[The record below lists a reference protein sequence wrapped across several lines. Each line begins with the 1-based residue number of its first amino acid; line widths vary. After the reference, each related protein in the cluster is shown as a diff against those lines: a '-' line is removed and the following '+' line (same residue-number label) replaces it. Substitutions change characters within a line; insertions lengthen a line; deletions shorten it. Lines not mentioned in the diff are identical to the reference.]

1 MRAVVVPQPGD
12 ADVLT
17 LAERPDP
24 VPGPHEVRIRVT
36 AAGLNGA
43 DLSQRRG
50 FYPSPP
56 GAPEWPGLEVSGTV
70 DAVGDDVARDAD
82 SAAGGGWRVGDR
94 VCALL
99 PGGGYAEL
107 VTVDA
112 GLVLPVPDGV
122 DLVEAAGLPEVAATV
137 WSNVFDLGR
146 LAAGDALLVHGGSSG
161 IGTMAIQLG
170 RALGADVIA
179 TAGSDEKAAFCRE
192 VGAHAAVN
200 YRTDDFVASALA
212 FTDGRG
218 VDVVLDIVGGAYIA
232 RDLEALAT
240 GGRILS
246 IAVRDREPV
255 SLDLGMLM
263 RKRASIQGTTIRA
276 RPLAERTAIIAA
288 VRENV
293 WPLLVEGRIR
303 PVIDSVFP
311 LEDASAA
318 HRRMES
324 SAHRG
329 KILLRVG

>member
-1 MRAVVVPQPGD
+1 MRAVIVAHPGD
-12 ADVLT
+12 ADVLEV
-17 LAERPDP
+17 AERPDP
-24 VPGPHEVRIRVT
+24 APAANEVRIRVA

-56 GAPEWPGLEVSGTV
+56 GAPEWPGLEVSGTIDALGAGV
-70 DAVGDDVARDAD
+70 DEW
-82 SAAGGGWRVGDR
+82 SVGDR

-112 GLVLPVPDGV
+112 GLVLPVPDVV

-137 WSNVFDLGR
+137 WSNVFDLGG
-146 LAAGDALLVHGGSSG
+146 LAAGEVLLAHGGSSG

-170 RALGADVIA
+170 RARGAQVIA
-179 TAGSDEKAAFCRE
+179 TAGSDEKADFCRE
-192 VGAHAAVN
+192 VGADAAVN
-200 YRTDDFVASALA
+200 YRTQDFVEAVDA
-212 FTDGRG
+212 FTAGRG
-218 VDVVLDIVGGAYIA
+218 ADVVLDIVGGSYIA
-232 RDLEALAT
+232 RDLEALAV
-240 GGRILS
+240 GGRIVS
-246 IAVRDREPV
+246 IAVRDREPASIDMGV
-255 SLDLGMLM
+255 MM
-263 RKRASIQGTTIRA
+263 RKRASLHGTTLRA
-276 RPLAERTAIIAA
+276 RPLAERVAIIAA

-293 WPLLVEGRIR
+293 WPLLAEGRVR

-311 LEDASAA
+311 LEDAAAA

-324 SAHRG
+324 SVHRG

>member
-1 MRAVVVPQPGD
+1 MRAVVVPEPGEAD
-12 ADVLT
+12 ALT
-17 LAERPDP
+17 IAERPDP
-24 VPGPHEVRIRVT
+24 VPAAGEVRIRVT

-50 FYPSPP
+50 YYPSPP
-56 GAPEWPGLEVSGTV
+56 GAPDWPGLEVSGVV
-70 DAVGDDVARDAD
+70 DAVGDGVDV
-82 SAAGGGWRVGDR
+82 WQVGDR

-112 GLVLPVPDGV
+112 GLVLPVPDAV
-122 DLVEAAGLPEVAATV
+122 DLVEAAGLPEVGATV
-137 WSNVFDLGR
+137 WSNVFALGK
-146 LAAGDALLVHGGSSG
+146 LAAGEALLVHGGSSG

-179 TAGSDEKAAFCRE
+179 TAGSEEKAAFCRE
-192 VGAHAAVN
+192 VGAHAAVD
-200 YRTDDFVASALA
+200 YRTQDFVEAARA
-212 FTDGRG
+212 FTDGLG

-232 RDLEALAT
+232 RDLDALAT

-246 IAVRDREPV
+246 IAVRDRTPAAV
-255 SLDLGMLM
+255 DMGLLM
-263 RKRASIQGTTIRA
+263 RKRASIHGTTLRA
-276 RPLAERTAIIAA
+276 RPLAERVAIIAA
-288 VRENV
+288 VRANV
-293 WPLLVEGRIR
+293 WPLLADGRVR

-329 KILLRVG
+329 KILLRVD

>member
-1 MRAVVVPQPGD
+1 MRAVVVTEPGD
-12 ADVLT
+12 AEVLT

-24 VPGPHEVRIRVT
+24 VPAAGEVRIRVT

-50 FYPSPP
+50 YYPSPP
-56 GAPEWPGLEVSGTV
+56 GAPDWPGLEVSGIV
-70 DAVGDDVARDAD
+70 DAVGDGVDA
-82 SAAGGGWRVGDR
+82 WNVGDR

-112 GLVLPVPDGV
+112 GLVLPVPDQV

-137 WSNVFDLGR
+137 WSNVFELGR
-146 LAAGDALLVHGGSSG
+146 LAAGETLLVHGGSSG
-161 IGTMAIQLG
+161 IGTMAIQLA
-170 RALGADVIA
+170 RALGAEVIA
-179 TAGSDEKAAFCRE
+179 TAGSEEKAAFCRE
-192 VGAHAAVN
+192 VGAQAAFD
-200 YRTDDFVASALA
+200 YRRQDFVEAARA

-218 VDVVLDIVGGAYIA
+218 VDVVLDIVGGDYIA
-232 RDLEALAT
+232 RDLDALAT

-246 IAVRDREPV
+246 IAVRDRTPAAV
-255 SLDLGMLM
+255 DMGLLM
-263 RKRASIQGTTIRA
+263 RKRASIHGTTLRA
-276 RPLAERTAIIAA
+276 RPLAERVAIIAA
-288 VRENV
+288 VRTNV
-293 WPLLVEGRIR
+293 WPLLADGRVR

-311 LEDASAA
+311 LEDAAAA

>member
-12 ADVLT
+12 AEVLT
-17 LAERPDP
+17 LAERPEP
-24 VPGPHEVRIRVT
+24 APTEHEVRIRVA

-56 GAPEWPGLEVSGTV
+56 GAPEWPGLEVSGIV
-70 DAVGDDVARDAD
+70 DAVGTDVQE
-82 SAAGGGWRVGDR
+82 WRVGDR

-99 PGGGYAEL
+99 SGGGYAEYA
-107 VTVDA
+107 TVDA

-146 LAAGDALLVHGGSSG
+146 LSAGEALLVHGGSSG

-170 RALGADVIA
+170 RAFGAQVIA
-179 TAGSDEKAAFCRE
+179 TAGSDDKAAFCRE
-192 VGAHAAVN
+192 VGADAAVN
-200 YRTDDFVASALA
+200 YTTQDFVEAARA

-232 RDLEALAT
+232 RDLDALAT
-240 GGRILS
+240 GGRILC
-246 IAVRDREPV
+246 IATRDRTPASV
-255 SLDLGMLM
+255 DMGLLM
-263 RKRASIQGTTIRA
+263 RKRASLIGTTLRA
-276 RPLAERTAIIAA
+276 RPLPERVAIIAA
-288 VRENV
+288 VRERV
-293 WPLLVEGRIR
+293 WPLLAEGHIH

-311 LEDASAA
+311 LEDAPAA

-324 SAHRG
+324 SSHRG

>member
-1 MRAVVVPQPGD
+1 MRAVVVPEPGEAD
-12 ADVLT
+12 ALT
-17 LAERPDP
+17 IAERPDP
-24 VPGPHEVRIRVT
+24 VPAAGEVRIRVT

-50 FYPSPP
+50 FYPSPA
-56 GAPEWPGLEVSGTV
+56 GAPDWPGLEASGVV
-70 DAVGDDVARDAD
+70 DAVGDGVDA
-82 SAAGGGWRVGDR
+82 WHVGDR

-112 GLVLPVPDGV
+112 GLVLPVPDSV

-146 LAAGDALLVHGGSSG
+146 LAAGEALLVHGGSSG

-179 TAGSDEKAAFCRE
+179 TAGSEEKAAFCRE
-192 VGAHAAVN
+192 VGAHAAVD
-200 YRTDDFVASALA
+200 YRTQDFVEAARA

-232 RDLEALAT
+232 RDLDALAT

-246 IAVRDREPV
+246 IAVRDRTPAAV
-255 SLDLGMLM
+255 DMGLLM
-263 RKRASIQGTTIRA
+263 RKRASIHGTTLRA
-276 RPLAERTAIIAA
+276 RPLAERVAIIAA
-288 VRENV
+288 VRANV
-293 WPLLVEGRIR
+293 WPLLADGRVR

-311 LEDASAA
+311 LEDAAAA

>member
-1 MRAVVVPQPGD
+1 MRAVVVPEPGD
-12 ADVLT
+12 ADALT

-24 VPGPHEVRIRVT
+24 VPAAAEVRIRVT

-56 GAPEWPGLEVSGTV
+56 GAPEWPGLEVSGVV
-70 DAVGDDVARDAD
+70 DAVGDGVDAWQ
-82 SAAGGGWRVGDR
+82 AGDR

-112 GLVLPVPDGV
+112 GLVLPVPDSV

-146 LAAGDALLVHGGSSG
+146 LAAGEALLVHGGSSG

-179 TAGSDEKAAFCRE
+179 TAGSEEKAAFCRE
-192 VGAHAAVN
+192 VGAHAAVDYN
-200 YRTDDFVASALA
+200 TQDFVEAARA
-212 FTDGRG
+212 FTDDRG

-232 RDLEALAT
+232 RDLDALAT

-246 IAVRDREPV
+246 IAVRDRTPAV
-255 SLDLGMLM
+255 VDMGLLM
-263 RKRASIQGTTIRA
+263 RKRASIHGTTLRA
-276 RPLAERTAIIAA
+276 RPLAERVAILAA
-288 VRENV
+288 VRANV
-293 WPLLVEGRIR
+293 WPLLADGRVR

-311 LEDASAA
+311 LEDAAAA

>member
-12 ADVLT
+12 AEVLT
-17 LAERPDP
+17 LAERPEP
-24 VPGPHEVRIRVT
+24 APTEHEVRIRVA

-56 GAPEWPGLEVSGTV
+56 GAPEWPGLEVSGIV
-70 DAVGDDVARDAD
+70 DAVGADVQE
-82 SAAGGGWRVGDR
+82 WRVGDR

-99 PGGGYAEL
+99 SGGGYAEYA
-107 VTVDA
+107 TVDA

-146 LAAGDALLVHGGSSG
+146 LSAGEALLVHGGSSG

-170 RALGADVIA
+170 RAFGAQVIA

-192 VGAHAAVN
+192 VGADAAVN
-200 YRTDDFVASALA
+200 YTTQDFVEAARAL
-212 FTDGRG
+212 TDGRG

-240 GGRILS
+240 GGRILC
-246 IAVRDREPV
+246 IATRDRTPASV
-255 SLDLGMLM
+255 DMGLLM
-263 RKRASIQGTTIRA
+263 RKRASLFGTTIRA
-276 RPLAERTAIIAA
+276 RPLPERVAIIAA
-288 VRENV
+288 VRAHV
-293 WPLLVEGRIR
+293 WPLLAEGRIH

-311 LEDASAA
+311 LEDAPAA

-324 SAHRG
+324 SSHRG

>member
-1 MRAVVVPQPGD
+1 MRVVVVSQPGD
-12 ADVLT
+12 ADVLQ
-17 LAERPDP
+17 LADRPDP
-24 VPGPHEVRIRVT
+24 VPAEHEVRIRVV

-50 FYPSPP
+50 FYPPP
-56 GAPEWPGLEVSGTV
+56 AGAPEWPGLEVSGTI
-70 DAVGDDVARDAD
+70 DAVGSAVDA
-82 SAAGGGWRVGDR
+82 WRPGDR

-112 GLVLPVPDGV
+112 GLVLPVPDAV

-146 LAAGDALLVHGGSSG
+146 LTAGEALLVHGGSSG

-179 TAGSDEKAAFCRE
+179 TAGSDDKASFCRE

-200 YRTDDFVASALA
+200 YREQDFVEAVRA

-246 IAVRDREPV
+246 IAVRDHEPASV
-255 SLDLGMLM
+255 DMGLLM
-263 RKRASIQGTTIRA
+263 RKRASLHGSTLRA
-276 RPLAERTAIIAA
+276 RPLPERVGIITA
-288 VRENV
+288 VREHV
-293 WPLLVEGRIR
+293 WPLLAEGSVR

>member
-1 MRAVVVPQPGD
+1 MRAVVVPHPGD
-12 ADVLT
+12 ADVLQ
-17 LAERPDP
+17 LAERPAP
-24 VPGPHEVRIRVT
+24 VPGDHEVLIRVV
-36 AAGLNGA
+36 AAGVNGA

-50 FYPSPP
+50 FYPSPA
-56 GAPEWPGLEVSGTV
+56 GAPDWPGLEVSGTI
-70 DAVGDDVARDAD
+70 DALGDGVE
-82 SAAGGGWRVGDR
+82 GWRVGDR

-112 GLVLPVPDGV
+112 GLVLPVPGDV

-137 WSNVFDLGR
+137 WSNVFDIGR
-146 LAAGDALLVHGGSSG
+146 LAAGEVLLVHGGSSG

-170 RALGADVIA
+170 RAFGAEVIA
-179 TAGSDEKAAFCRE
+179 TAGSDDKAAFCRE

-200 YRTDDFVASALA
+200 YREQDFVEAVRA

-218 VDVVLDIVGGAYIA
+218 ADVVLDIVGGAYIA
-232 RDLEALAT
+232 RDLDALAT

-246 IAVRDREPV
+246 IAVRDREPASV
-255 SLDLGMLM
+255 DLGLLM
-263 RKRASIQGTTIRA
+263 RKRASLHGTTLRA
-276 RPLAERTAIIAA
+276 RLLSERVAVIAG
-288 VRENV
+288 VRANV
-293 WPLLVEGRIR
+293 WPLLAEGRIR

-311 LEDASAA
+311 LEDAAAA

>member
-1 MRAVVVPQPGD
+1 MRAVVASHPGD
-12 ADVLT
+12 ADVLEIE
-17 LAERPDP
+17 ERPDP
-24 VPGPHEVRIRVT
+24 VPGAHEVRIRVT

-50 FYPSPP
+50 FYPSPA
-56 GAPEWPGLEVSGTV
+56 GAPDWPGLEVSGTV
-70 DAVGDDVARDAD
+70 DAVGEQV
-82 SAAGGGWRVGDR
+82 GEWRVGDR

-107 VTVDA
+107 VTVDS
-112 GLVLPVPDGV
+112 GLVLPVPDSV

-137 WSNVFDLGR
+137 WSNVFDIGR
-146 LAAGDALLVHGGSSG
+146 LTAGETLLVHGGSSG

-179 TAGSDEKAAFCRE
+179 TAGSDDKAAFCRE

-200 YRTDDFVASALA
+200 YREQDFVEAVRA
-212 FTDGRG
+212 FTDGHG
-218 VDVVLDIVGGAYIA
+218 ADVVLDIVGGAYIA
-232 RDLEALAT
+232 RDLDALAA

-246 IAVRDREPV
+246 IAVRDRQPASV
-255 SLDLGMLM
+255 DMGLMM
-263 RKRASIQGTTIRA
+263 RKRASLHGTTLRA

-288 VRENV
+288 VRAKV
-293 WPLLVEGRIR
+293 WPLLADGRVR

-311 LEDASAA
+311 FEDAPAA

>member
-1 MRAVVVPQPGD
+1 MRAVVVTRPGD
-12 ADVLT
+12 AEVLT
-17 LAERPDP
+17 IAERPDP
-24 VPGPHEVRIRVT
+24 VPAAGEVRIRVA

-50 FYPSPP
+50 YYPSPP
-56 GAPEWPGLEVSGTV
+56 GAPDWPGLEVSGIV
-70 DAVGDDVARDAD
+70 DAVGDGVDA
-82 SAAGGGWRVGDR
+82 WNVGDR

-112 GLVLPVPDGV
+112 GLVLPVPDQV

-137 WSNVFDLGR
+137 WSNVFELGR
-146 LAAGDALLVHGGSSG
+146 LAAGETLLVHGGSSG

-170 RALGADVIA
+170 RAFGAEVIA
-179 TAGSDEKAAFCRE
+179 TAGSEEKAAFCRE
-192 VGAHAAVN
+192 VGAQAAVD
-200 YRTDDFVASALA
+200 YRRQDFVEAARA

-218 VDVVLDIVGGAYIA
+218 VDVVLDIVGGDYIA
-232 RDLEALAT
+232 RDLDALAT

-246 IAVRDREPV
+246 IAVRDRTPAAV
-255 SLDLGMLM
+255 DMGLLM
-263 RKRASIQGTTIRA
+263 RKRASIHGTTLRA
-276 RPLAERTAIIAA
+276 RPLAERVAIIAA
-288 VRENV
+288 VRANV
-293 WPLLVEGRIR
+293 WPLLADGRVR

-311 LEDASAA
+311 LEDAAAA

>member
-1 MRAVVVPQPGD
+1 MRAVVVPRPGE
-12 ADVLT
+12 ADVLEV
-17 LAERPDP
+17 AQRPDP
-24 VPGPHEVRIRVT
+24 VPAAHEVRIRVA

-50 FYPSPP
+50 FYPSPA
-56 GAPEWPGLEVSGTV
+56 GAPEWPGLEVSGTIDALGDGV
-70 DAVGDDVARDAD
+70 D
-82 SAAGGGWRVGDR
+82 GWSVGDR

-112 GLVLPVPDGV
+112 GLVLPVPEVV

-137 WSNVFDLGR
+137 WSNVFGLGR
-146 LAAGDALLVHGGSSG
+146 LSAGEVLLVHGGSSG
-161 IGTMAIQLG
+161 IGTMAIQLA
-170 RALGADVIA
+170 RAFGAQVIA
-179 TAGSDEKAAFCRE
+179 TAGSDDKADFCRE
-192 VGAHAAVN
+192 VGADAAVN
-200 YRTDDFVASALA
+200 YREQDFVEAVDA
-212 FTDGRG
+212 FTEGRG
-218 VDVVLDIVGGAYIA
+218 ADVVLDIVGGAYIE
-232 RDLEALAT
+232 RDLEALSV

-246 IAVRDREPV
+246 IAVRDRTPA
-255 SLDLGMLM
+255 SIDMGLMM
-263 RKRASIQGTTIRA
+263 RKRASLNGTTLRA
-276 RPLAERTAIIAA
+276 RPLAERVEIITA

-293 WPLLVEGRIR
+293 WPLLAEGRVR

-311 LEDASAA
+311 LEDAAAA

>member
-1 MRAVVVPQPGD
+1 MRAVVVARPGE
-12 ADVLT
+12 ADVLEV
-17 LAERPDP
+17 AEQPDP
-24 VPGPHEVRIRVT
+24 VPAANEVRIRVA

-50 FYPSPP
+50 YYPSPA
-56 GAPEWPGLEVSGTV
+56 GAPEWPGLEVSGTIDALGDGV
-70 DAVGDDVARDAD
+70 D
-82 SAAGGGWRVGDR
+82 GWRVGDR

-112 GLVLPVPDGV
+112 ELVLPVPETV

-146 LAAGDALLVHGGSSG
+146 LGDGETLLVHGGASG
-161 IGTMAIQLG
+161 IGTMAIQLAHARG
-170 RALGADVIA
+170 AQVIASAGSDDKADFCRELGAD
-179 TAGSDEKAAFCRE
+179 
-192 VGAHAAVN
+192 AAVN
-200 YRTDDFVASALA
+200 YRTQDFVEAVDA
-212 FTDGRG
+212 FTAGRG
-218 VDVVLDIVGGAYIA
+218 ADVVLDIVGGAYIA

-246 IAVRDREPV
+246 IAVRDREPASV
-255 SLDLGMLM
+255 DMGLMM
-263 RKRASIQGTTIRA
+263 RKRASLIGTTLRA
-276 RPLAERTAIIAA
+276 RPLAERAAIIAA

-293 WPLLVEGRIR
+293 WPLLAEGRVR

-311 LEDASAA
+311 LEDAAAA

>member
-1 MRAVVVPQPGD
+1 MRAVVVPKPGEAD
-12 ADVLT
+12 ALT
-17 LAERPDP
+17 IAERPDP
-24 VPGPHEVRIRVT
+24 VPAAGEVRIRVT

-50 FYPSPP
+50 YYPSPP
-56 GAPEWPGLEVSGTV
+56 GAPDWPGLEVSGVV
-70 DAVGDDVARDAD
+70 DAVGDGIDA
-82 SAAGGGWRVGDR
+82 WQVGDR

-112 GLVLPVPDGV
+112 GLVLPVPDSV

-146 LAAGDALLVHGGSSG
+146 LAAGEALLVHGGSSG

-179 TAGSDEKAAFCRE
+179 TAGSEEKAAFCRE
-192 VGAHAAVN
+192 VGAHAAVD
-200 YRTDDFVASALA
+200 YRTQDFVEAARA

-232 RDLEALAT
+232 RDLDALAT

-246 IAVRDREPV
+246 IAVRDRTPAAV
-255 SLDLGMLM
+255 DMGLLM
-263 RKRASIQGTTIRA
+263 RKRASIHGTTLRA
-276 RPLAERTAIIAA
+276 RPLAERVAIIAA
-288 VRENV
+288 VRANV
-293 WPLLVEGRIR
+293 WPLLADGRVR

>member
-12 ADVLT
+12 AEVLT
-17 LAERPDP
+17 LAERPEP
-24 VPGPHEVRIRVT
+24 APTEHEVRIRVA

-56 GAPEWPGLEVSGTV
+56 GAPEWPGLEVSGIV
-70 DAVGDDVARDAD
+70 DAVGTDVQE
-82 SAAGGGWRVGDR
+82 WRVGDR

-99 PGGGYAEL
+99 SGGGYAEYA
-107 VTVDA
+107 TVDA

-146 LAAGDALLVHGGSSG
+146 LSAGEALLVHGGSSG

-170 RALGADVIA
+170 RAFGAQVIA

-192 VGAHAAVN
+192 VGADAAVN
-200 YRTDDFVASALA
+200 YTTQDFVEAARA

-232 RDLEALAT
+232 RDLDALAT
-240 GGRILS
+240 GGRILC
-246 IAVRDREPV
+246 IATRDRTPASV
-255 SLDLGMLM
+255 DMGLLM
-263 RKRASIQGTTIRA
+263 RKRASLIGTTLRA
-276 RPLAERTAIIAA
+276 RPLPERVAIIAA
-288 VRENV
+288 VRERV
-293 WPLLVEGRIR
+293 WPLLAEGHIH

-311 LEDASAA
+311 LEDAPAA

-324 SAHRG
+324 SSHRG

>member
-1 MRAVVVPQPGD
+1 MRVVLVSQPGD
-12 ADVLT
+12 ADVLE
-17 LAERPDP
+17 LGNRPDP
-24 VPGPHEVRIRVT
+24 VPAEHDVRIRVA

-50 FYPSPP
+50 FYPPP
-56 GAPEWPGLEVSGTV
+56 AGAPEWPGLEVSGTI
-70 DAVGDDVARDAD
+70 DAVGTAVN
-82 SAAGGGWRVGDR
+82 GWRPGDR

-112 GLVLPVPDGV
+112 GLVLPIPETV

-146 LAAGDALLVHGGSSG
+146 LTAGEALLVHGGSSG

-170 RALGADVIA
+170 RALGANVIA
-179 TAGSDEKAAFCRE
+179 TAGSDDKASFCRE

-200 YRTDDFVASALA
+200 YREQDFVEAVRA

-218 VDVVLDIVGGAYIA
+218 ADVVLDIVGGAYIA

-246 IAVRDREPV
+246 IAVRDREPATV
-255 SLDLGMLM
+255 DMGLLM
-263 RKRASIQGTTIRA
+263 RKRASLYGTTLRA
-276 RPLAERTAIIAA
+276 RPLAERVGIIAA
-288 VRENV
+288 VREHV
-293 WPLLVEGRIR
+293 WPLLAEGRVR

>member
-1 MRAVVVPQPGD
+1 MRAVVVPQPGEAD
-12 ADVLT
+12 ALT

-24 VPGPHEVRIRVT
+24 VPSEREVRIRVT

-50 FYPSPP
+50 FYPSPA
-56 GAPEWPGLEVSGTV
+56 GAPDWPGLEVSGTV
-70 DAVGDDVARDAD
+70 DAVGDDVTE
-82 SAAGGGWRVGDR
+82 WHVGDR

-112 GLVLPVPDGV
+112 GLVLPVPEGV

-137 WSNVFDLGR
+137 WSNVVDLGR
-146 LAAGDALLVHGGSSG
+146 LSAGDALLVHGGSSG

-192 VGAHAAVN
+192 VGAQAAVN
-200 YRTDDFVASALA
+200 YRTQDFVEAAHA

-218 VDVVLDIVGGAYIA
+218 VDVVLDIVGGSYIA
-232 RDLEALAT
+232 RDLDALAT
-240 GGRILS
+240 GGRIVS
-246 IAVRDREPV
+246 IAVRDREPASV
-255 SLDLGMLM
+255 DMGLLM
-263 RKRASIQGTTIRA
+263 RKRASIHGTTLRA

-288 VRENV
+288 VREHV
-293 WPLLVEGRIR
+293 WPLVAEGRIR

-311 LEDASAA
+311 LEDAAAA

-329 KILLRVG
+329 KILLQVG

>member
-1 MRAVVVPQPGD
+1 MRVVLVSQPGD
-12 ADVLT
+12 ADVLE
-17 LAERPDP
+17 LADRPDP
-24 VPGPHEVRIRVT
+24 VPAEHDVRIRVA

-50 FYPSPP
+50 FYPPP
-56 GAPEWPGLEVSGTV
+56 AGAPEWPGLEVSGTI
-70 DAVGDDVARDAD
+70 DAVG
-82 SAAGGGWRVGDR
+82 SAVDGWRPGDR

-112 GLVLPVPDGV
+112 GLVLPVPETV
-122 DLVEAAGLPEVAATV
+122 DLVEAAGLPEVVATV

-146 LAAGDALLVHGGSSG
+146 LTAGEALLVHGGSSG

-179 TAGSDEKAAFCRE
+179 TAGSDDKASFCRE

-200 YRTDDFVASALA
+200 YREQDFVEAVRA

-246 IAVRDREPV
+246 IAVRDREPASV
-255 SLDLGMLM
+255 DMGLLM
-263 RKRASIQGTTIRA
+263 RKRASLHGTTLRA
-276 RPLAERTAIIAA
+276 RPLAERVAIIAA

-293 WPLLVEGRIR
+293 WPLLTEGGVR

-329 KILLRVG
+329 KILGRVG